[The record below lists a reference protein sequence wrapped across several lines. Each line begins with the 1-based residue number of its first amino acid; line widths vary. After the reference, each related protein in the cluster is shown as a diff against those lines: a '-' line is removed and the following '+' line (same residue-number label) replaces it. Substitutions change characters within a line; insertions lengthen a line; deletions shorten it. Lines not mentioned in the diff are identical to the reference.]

1 MACRRVQGRA
11 HVSEEVPIRSHNGRL
26 RCGEVPTK
34 GTEQMPVAAL
44 VAEGAFRPGQPQWIK
59 EQAPPLFWGTTH
71 TSLSSASPLKEG
83 KEPRLG
89 WGEGGRRK
97 CSAG

>member
-11 HVSEEVPIRSHNGRL
+11 RVGEEVPIRSHDGVE
-26 RCGEVPTK
+26 RCPPRVQNQCPW
-34 GTEQMPVAAL
+34 QQQ
-44 VAEGAFRPGQPQWIK
+44 VAEGAFCPGPPQWIR

-89 WGEGGRRK
+89 WGEGGRSK